1 MPQNDDDFTAGT
13 YSKLAEVEEK
23 KKRAATSKPV
33 KYNDTTVPSNHD
45 TTTPTYNDELVE
57 SIRKAVKQLGKEAAT
72 YRFTMGEKKALADIL
87 YNYKTQGVRASEN
100 EITRIA
106 INFLIEDYR
115 QNSKGSVLAKVIER
129 LNA

>member
-13 YSKLAEVEEK
+13 YSKLAEVEEQ
-23 KKRAATSKPV
+23 KKRAATGKPV
-33 KYNDTTVPSNHD
+33 KDNDTTVPSNHD
-45 TTTPTYNDELVE
+45 TMTPTYNDELVE

-72 YRFTMGEKKALADIL
+72 YRFTVDEKKALADIL
-87 YNYKTQGVRASEN
+87 YRYKTQGIRASEN

-115 QNSKGSVLAKVIER
+115 QNSSESVLAKVIDR